1 MSNINV
7 GVASGLSTLGENR
20 DIVFKVDKKR
30 FAELMHGYLK
40 DYKSVTQKE
49 FFKIIHF
56 VLEEMRGDDVDKKK
70 IIFYHI
76 HNPGTTSHFRYTNL
90 FSSARDLMMI
100 RNWLQSLESW
110 MHSIVPEIEQKPE
123 TNESNYRIR
132 LNTFRVT
139 YKKMLGKI
147 DTRIFY
153 LRVLF
158 FTSKDMAAV
167 KLEDVKNTPEP
178 TMRAVASWMGI
189 EYDESLLKAE
199 FMGEKFHSNK
209 SKLNPTI
216 SEFDKKAI
224 KRKVGV
230 LFSHSDAVLLN
241 TVLRPWN
248 ETFEYEEG
256 EFKYVSVEEALVMN
270 ENIMDWERK
279 LIDFFE
285 ITEED
290 ALKSIKYRKQ
300 KLALA
305 LNTQEQ
311 VYEELK
317 KIRLIKPEGMDE

>member
-1 MSNINV
+1 MYGDFSVCEGNSVKNT
-7 GVASGLSTLGENR
+7 AYEQRLKSFKK
-20 DIVFKVDKKR
+20 VFARMIGKLNSR
-30 FAELMHGYLK
+30 LFIMRTELFISY
-40 DYKSVTQKE
+40 
-49 FFKIIHF
+49 
-56 VLEEMRGDDVDKKK
+56 
-70 IIFYHI
+70 
-76 HNPGTTSHFRYTNL
+76 NP
-90 FSSARDLMMI
+90 
-100 RNWLQSLESW
+100 
-110 MHSIVPEIEQKPE
+110 
-123 TNESNYRIR
+123 
-132 LNTFRVT
+132 TF
-139 YKKMLGKI
+139 
-147 DTRIFY
+147 
-153 LRVLF
+153 
-158 FTSKDMAAV
+158 V
-167 KLEDVKNTPEP
+167 KLEDVKNKPES
-178 TMRAVASWMGI
+178 TMRAVASLMGI

-199 FMGEKFHSNK
+199 FMGHKFHSNK
-209 SKLNPTI
+209 SVLNPTI
-216 SEFDKKAI
+216 SEFDKSAI

-285 ITEED
+285 ISEED

-317 KIRLIKPEGMDE
+317 KVKLIKPEGV

>member
-1 MSNINV
+1 MSN
-7 GVASGLSTLGENR
+7 
-20 DIVFKVDKKR
+20 VD
-30 FAELMHGYLK
+30 K
-40 DYKSVTQKE
+40 DYKNRFEQWQKE
-49 FFKIIHF
+49 YKQVFGVNFLVPIVK
-56 VLEEMRGDDVDKKK
+56 ENKPCEKK
-70 IIFYHI
+70 IAKLMKKSYKKALILIEYMAYK
-76 HNPGTTSHFRYTNL
+76 RYYETPKNMFL
-90 FSSARDLMMI
+90 I

-110 MHSIVPEIEQKPE
+110 MYGSISFYKEENWDYEKKYEIFQEDY
-123 TNESNYRIR
+123 SNAFSK
-132 LNTFRVT
+132 L
-139 YKKMLGKI
+139 LH
-147 DTRIFY
+147 RIFIIRGY
-153 LRVLF
+153 LFVDNNVVF
-158 FTSKDMAAV
+158 V
-167 KLEDVKNTPEP
+167 KLEDVKNTPEAA
-178 TMRAVASWMGI
+178 MRAVASWMGI

-216 SEFDKKAI
+216 SEFDKSAI

-230 LFSHSDAVLLN
+230 LFSHSGAVLLN

-256 EFKYVSVEEALVMN
+256 EFKYVSVEEALAMN

-285 ITEED
+285 ISEED

-317 KIRLIKPEGMDE
+317 KVKLIKPEGGEIE